1 MLTDQGWED
10 AEDVSEGAQQHDQ
23 DTGSEQPVAWRGV
36 FTENLWILEARAG
49 DREEREF
56 LGNGLCDSLAGG
68 DK

>member
-10 AEDVSEGAQQHDQ
+10 AEDVSEGVQQHDQ
-23 DTGSEQPVAWRGV
+23 DTGSEQPVGWRGV
-36 FTENLWILEARAG
+36 VKENLWILEAQAG